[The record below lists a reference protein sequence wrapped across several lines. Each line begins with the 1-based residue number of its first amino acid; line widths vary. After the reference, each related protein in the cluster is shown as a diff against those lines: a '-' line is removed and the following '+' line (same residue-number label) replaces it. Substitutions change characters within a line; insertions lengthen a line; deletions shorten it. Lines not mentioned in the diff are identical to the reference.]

1 MTVGEVVVVTIDED
15 VVTIDE
21 NVVTIDE
28 DVVTIDEDVVGTQ
41 EQTELYAEELAP
53 HTDVN

>member
-1 MTVGEVVVVTIDED
+1 VTVGEVVVVTIDED
-15 VVTIDE
+15 
-21 NVVTIDE
+21 VVTIDE